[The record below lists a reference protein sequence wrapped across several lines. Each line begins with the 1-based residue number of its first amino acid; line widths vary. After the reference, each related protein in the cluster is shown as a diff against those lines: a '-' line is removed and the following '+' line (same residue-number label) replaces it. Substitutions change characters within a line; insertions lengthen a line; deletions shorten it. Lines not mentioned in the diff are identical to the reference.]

1 MHTFTTADP
10 ISIEVRNA
18 AGTVLVDLTRASQTS
33 VEVVAKGGHP
43 FGFIDEIVR
52 SFSGRSAGT
61 DGPGWAGGWHGSP
74 DPDSQTG
81 LADLVRV
88 EMTRRDDTDTLIVDA
103 DPASRIGRASFA
115 ICITAP
121 PNSSVRVHSQSA
133 EVTVR
138 GQAGRLD
145 IRSASGDV
153 VADSTGAAARL
164 QTASGSIRIH
174 SAGGELSAKSAS
186 GGVEVGAVTGTA
198 DIQSTSGTI
207 LVREPA
213 ADVNARTVSGD
224 VRILD
229 ATRGRTD
236 VTSVSGDVEI
246 GVHPGSLAAV
256 NLTTISG
263 QTLSDLQVS
272 DKIDGLAGPDAPDAP
287 DGPPETDA
295 SGMPAPDESGA
306 GDLTLDIRVRTTS
319 GDIRLRRAVLA

>member
-1 MHTFTTADP
+1 MHTFTTSDP
-10 ISIEVRNA
+10 ITIEVRNA
-18 AGTVLVDLTRASQTS
+18 AGKVIVDLTGTGQSS
-33 VEVVAKGGHP
+33 VEVVARGGHP

-52 SFSGRSAGT
+52 SFSGRSAGA
-61 DGPGWAGGWHGSP
+61 DGPGWAAGWRGASEP
-74 DPDSQTG
+74 DPQAG
-81 LADLVRV
+81 PADLVRV

-103 DPASRIGRASFA
+103 DPASRIGRTSFD

-138 GQAGRLD
+138 GQADRLD

-153 VADSTGAAARL
+153 VADGTCGPTRL
-164 QTASGSIRIH
+164 QTASGSIRVH
-174 SAGGELSAKSAS
+174 SAGGDLSAKSAS
-186 GGVEVGAVTGTA
+186 GGVEVGVVTGTA

-224 VRILD
+224 VRIFD

-263 QTLSDLQVS
+263 QTLSDLLVS
-272 DKIDGLAGPDAPDAP
+272 DGIDDLAGTDAPEVPEDA
-287 DGPPETDA
+287 DA
-295 SGMPAPDESGA
+295 SGMPAADKDEADGP
-306 GDLTLDIRVRTTS
+306 TLDIRVRTTS